1 MNIDKFRH
9 RHSGRT
15 GMWRQRQRLEWC
27 CYESRNAWDYW
38 RRKSQGGNALEI
50 SEGAWPCQ
58 PIDFRLLAS
67 RYVSDYLSIIF
78 KTPSLWY
85 FVDNPRKLSI
95 WLRQLPLCLL
105 GDRVKG
111 WMSSLY
117 MINPLQHSYKQ
128 IFCNQFYYNECQRSL
143 DFSWTTKQA
152 IPSAWEATE
161 FKFSGKRIRAI
172 NSVWHKII
180 LPLPWL
186 RSFNTP
192 PMHILPILFDT

>member
-1 MNIDKFRH
+1 M
-9 RHSGRT
+9 
-15 GMWRQRQRLEWC
+15 
-27 CYESRNAWDYW
+27 
-38 RRKSQGGNALEI
+38 SQGMPGTTEEERVKEGNALEI

-78 KTPSLWY
+78 KIPSLWY